1 MTCTLY
7 TSQHRSRSN
16 ETSTCKYYLAGK
28 QISIEENRITLKLQY
43 PTVHVHVG

>member
-7 TSQHRSRSN
+7 TSQYR
-16 ETSTCKYYLAGK
+16 